1 MALAAP
7 AADRTLKALAAGA
20 NAKGKGGRRQGQNG
34 QGNGNGQGDVNGQ
47 ANGQVAQGAG
57 GVGGGYGGGFGGGFG
72 GYGGGFGGQVQVPNG
87 QGINPNQ
94 GQGGRGNRGPGG
106 QQDPERAQQFAM
118 MREAM
123 NELTQN
129 AEASLGKILD
139 KSQAV
144 RLKQIQLQLQGPGVI
159 MREDMMEKLGIDE
172 SQIQMLEEVRSEHRD
187 AQRENRRARGDIMKA
202 VFAKA
207 NPNPNNGENGND
219 AANGGNGGNNGNGNG
234 RNGGRGNRGRP
245 DPEAMKKVMEDPQV
259 QAQMEQMRT
268 QDDKLENQFSLAIAK
283 VLTPRQRALYKKMLG
298 PPFDRS
304 KMGGGGPW
312 GGPRNPATAKVGAA
326 ADKNAATAKAN
337 PDDDADEATPA
348 AKPSTP
354 APAKAKATTTAPR
367 KKSLRELRGSS
378 ENNDQ

>member
-1 MALAAP
+1 MSRLRITLMSAATMVALAALTLNSLAQPPGAMAAARVVAPGAFSGRGGGPGGPGGFGGPMPLLMLASNP
-7 AADRTLKALAAGA
+7 AVQEDMKLKDKQKAQIKSLNDKFSQQSRELRTQMGGGFGGPGGPGGGPGGPGGGQNAQAIGGGA
-20 NAKGKGGRRQGQNG
+20 NAQGKGGRRQGQNG

-57 GVGGGYGGGFGGGFG
+57 GVGGGFGGGYGGGFG

-172 SQIQMLEEVRSEHRD
+172 SQIQMLEEVRSGHRD
-187 AQRENRRARGDIMKA
+187 AQRENRA
-202 VFAKA
+202 VRV
-207 NPNPNNGENGND
+207 EI
-219 AANGGNGGNNGNGNG
+219 
-234 RNGGRGNRGRP
+234 
-245 DPEAMKKVMEDPQV
+245 
-259 QAQMEQMRT
+259 
-268 QDDKLENQFSLAIAK
+268 S
-283 VLTPRQRALYKKMLG
+283 
-298 PPFDRS
+298 
-304 KMGGGGPW
+304 
-312 GGPRNPATAKVGAA
+312 
-326 ADKNAATAKAN
+326 
-337 PDDDADEATPA
+337 
-348 AKPSTP
+348 
-354 APAKAKATTTAPR
+354 
-367 KKSLRELRGSS
+367 
-378 ENNDQ
+378 